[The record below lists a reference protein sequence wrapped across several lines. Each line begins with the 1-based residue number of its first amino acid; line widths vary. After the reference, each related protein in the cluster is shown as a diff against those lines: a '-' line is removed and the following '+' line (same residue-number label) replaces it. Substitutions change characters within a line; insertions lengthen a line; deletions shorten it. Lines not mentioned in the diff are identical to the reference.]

1 MACSNRPPLKRST
14 DCTRMGE
21 NPPVF
26 MVAQSEPAM
35 SGKAAVRPSSRS
47 LLSIAVKQSFGSS
60 PTSSAKNVNRQ
71 RIRKW
76 ATRSG
81 A

>member
-1 MACSNRPPLKRST
+1 M
-14 DCTRMGE
+14 RMGE
-21 NPPVF
+21 KPPVF
-26 MVAQSEPAM
+26 IVAQREPAM
-35 SGKAAVRPSSRS
+35 SGNAVIRPSSRS
-47 LLSIAVKQSFGSS
+47 LLSIAVKHSFGSN